1 MANGQVNEI
10 LKLYLYSQTSDS
22 GVFLMEM
29 LLNTKTGDMQIT
41 LKSDRTDDVELFVQ
55 HLIGTL
61 SPILVG

>member
-10 LKLYLYSQTSDS
+10 LKLYLYSQNSDS
-22 GVFLMEM
+22 GVFLMEI